1 MHGIIFGQF
10 DNFSVY
16 PSIHVLPL
24 IHVSCRNAAA
34 CPSCGGM
41 KVRVHLDI

>member
-1 MHGIIFGQF
+1 MHGIIF

-24 IHVSCRNAAA
+24 IHVRVAAA

>member
-24 IHVSCRNAAA
+24 IHVRVV
-34 CPSCGGM
+34 GM
-41 KVRVHLDI
+41 LQPVPAVVG